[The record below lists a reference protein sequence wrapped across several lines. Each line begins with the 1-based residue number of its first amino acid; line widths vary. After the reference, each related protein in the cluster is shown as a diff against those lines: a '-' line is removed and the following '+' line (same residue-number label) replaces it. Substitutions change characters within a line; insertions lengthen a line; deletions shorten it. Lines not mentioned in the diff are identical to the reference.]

1 MRQGSAERGKKV
13 DWNVYMKILFEGSN
27 FLIRKKSENYK
38 TMISVDVEDRNSH
51 DHAWTPLCNLNAA
64 SGISGALWKQ
74 VGLFCSKIKFL
85 SWYQCI
91 TIMLMHISQLLR
103 LFRSSRE
110 KELHIYRLSKKK
122 PGQIAVV
129 RHNCNLSRFFWFRCY
144 KVRGKKGILYPNRLI
159 RWSI

>member
-74 VGLFCSKIKFL
+74 VGLFCSKIKAD
-85 SWYQCI
+85 
-91 TIMLMHISQLLR
+91 T
-103 LFRSSRE
+103 
-110 KELHIYRLSKKK
+110 
-122 PGQIAVV
+122 V
-129 RHNCNLSRFFWFRCY
+129 
-144 KVRGKKGILYPNRLI
+144 
-159 RWSI
+159 